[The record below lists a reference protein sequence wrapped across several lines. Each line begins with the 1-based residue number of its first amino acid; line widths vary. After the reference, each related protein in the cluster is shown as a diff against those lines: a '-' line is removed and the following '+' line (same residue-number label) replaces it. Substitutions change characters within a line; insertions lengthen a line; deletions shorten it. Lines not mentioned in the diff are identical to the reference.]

1 MKRDWLEFIHLN
13 KGAMRSQNQHLNRKK
28 ELLGSSNRKR
38 RKDLERQFYLDMTF
52 PLEKSRESEETL
64 KGIKEYFFSSIRE
77 ESEIFKKQRLKR
89 YLFWLFVEYFFD
101 SSNIP
106 LKEFMG
112 KIEKNII
119 LITLYKA
126 SGDQRQAADILGLKY
141 TTLNE
146 KIKKYQIRVRK

>member
-1 MKRDWLEFIHLN
+1 
-13 KGAMRSQNQHLNRKK
+13 
-28 ELLGSSNRKR
+28 
-38 RKDLERQFYLDMTF
+38 MTF

-64 KGIKEYFFSSIRE
+64 KEIKENFFSSIRE
-77 ESEIFKKQRLKR
+77 ESEIYKKQRLKR
-89 YLFWLFVEYFFD
+89 YLFWIFVEYFFD

-119 LITLYKA
+119 LITLYKV

>member
-1 MKRDWLEFIHLN
+1 
-13 KGAMRSQNQHLNRKK
+13 MRSQNQFLNRKK

-52 PLEKSRESEETL
+52 PLEKSRENEETL
-64 KGIKEYFFSSIRE
+64 KEIKEYFFSSIRE